1 MLWTASTIWA
11 QKNAIFEHYTH
22 YPKLWMEQ
30 SISKLLSDRIR
41 WLAGVTLKLTAGS
54 QNRLFSLLYSDP
66 NKKNVL
72 SQRYSSFPCIDLD
85 PYVWARSDLFW
96 RILMYT
102 SRQDLPFTNKCRL
115 KLHPVS
121 AIYKRF
127 LSIQFMS
134 QAVTFRSRL
143 YSERLVCQ
151 KLDSWYC

>member
-30 SISKLLSDRIR
+30 SISRITER
-41 WLAGVTLKLTAGS
+41 SNQMTGRGDTKTDSRVTELIIFSTLQWS
-54 QNRLFSLLYSDP
+54 QQKERAISTLQQFSLYRPWPICLG
-66 NKKNVL
+66 K
-72 SQRYSSFPCIDLD
+72 
-85 PYVWARSDLFW
+85 DLFW

-127 LSIQFMS
+127 LSIQVRS
-134 QAVTFRSRL
+134 QAVAFRSRL

>member
-11 QKNAIFEHYTH
+11 QKNSIFEHYIH
-22 YPKLWMEQ
+22 YPKLWMER
-30 SISKLLSDRIR
+30 SISKLLSDRNR
-41 WLAGVTLKLTAGS
+41 WLAGDTKTDSRVTEPIIFSNLQWS
-54 QNRLFSLLYSDP
+54 QQKERALSTLQQFSLYRPWPICLGKD
-66 NKKNVL
+66 
-72 SQRYSSFPCIDLD
+72 I
-85 PYVWARSDLFW
+85 FW

-102 SRQDLPFTNKCRL
+102 SRQDLLFTNKCRL
-115 KLHPVS
+115 KLHPVTS

-127 LSIQFMS
+127 LSIQVRS